1 MSVITHLDATMTG
14 HVRELVI
21 RERALALSA
30 RELNH
35 RLAGY
40 GYGIRDTKEGQIV
53 EKLTGGVAI
62 CAMPTDA

>member
-14 HVRELVI
+14 QVRELVI

-30 RELNH
+30 RELHH

-53 EKLTGGVAI
+53 EKLTGGVVI
-62 CAMPTDA
+62 CAMPADA